1 MGRRGER
8 EDALELGERAESV
21 DEDAV
26 FRAGL
31 VEIGV
36 SSSKNN
42 EGQVTEEVS
51 IRIRR

>member
-21 DEDAV
+21 DKVAV

-36 SSSKNN
+36 SSSKNDQ
-42 EGQVTEEVS
+42 G
-51 IRIRR
+51 